1 MYSNTYIIPVLRIH
15 GRQYNSEST
24 FFECLPHTHA
34 HNLNAHGTGEAW
46 NRGYILVVRI
56 CQTSKVRT
64 KADTAMNS
72 DETSHP
78 RGRSRERRPAESDEQ
93 RDARLRPSTVE
104 GGPPSL
110 LECQ

>member
-1 MYSNTYIIPVLRIH
+1 MESDYSCYYAIYYTC
-15 GRQYNSEST
+15 ST
-24 FFECLPHTHA
+24 DMPD
-34 HNLNAHGTGEAW
+34 
-46 NRGYILVVRI
+46 
-56 CQTSKVRT
+56 RT

-72 DETSHP
+72 HETSHP
-78 RGRSRERRPAESDEQ
+78 RGRSRERRPAESDGQ